1 MLILPLL
8 VQLTVK
14 VSGKCP
20 ISPLSTEY
28 KITSDT
34 IGSGTVKS
42 FYMRESG
49 GAFAGKV
56 KVRRVFRGDKG
67 LEARL
72 VMVEGFGSK
81 HICKSSPRL
90 GDTKLLFLKKIQHRQ
105 NIHSKFKL
113 SDNIIRLSLRNLKIL
128 WKLEDPKKIGNK

>member
-1 MLILPLL
+1 MLLLPVLILLG
-8 VQLTVK
+8 VK
-14 VSGKCP
+14 VSCKCH

-28 KITSDT
+28 NITSDT
-34 IGSGTVKS
+34 IVSGTVKS
-42 FYMRESG
+42 FYIKKSG
-49 GAFAGKV
+49 RVFAGKV
-56 KVRRVFRGDKG
+56 RVRRVFRGNKG
-67 LEARL
+67 LEVRL

-128 WKLEDPKKIGNK
+128 WKLDPKKIGNK

>member
-1 MLILPLL
+1 M
-8 VQLTVK
+8 K
-14 VSGKCP
+14 
-20 ISPLSTEY
+20 
-28 KITSDT
+28 
-34 IGSGTVKS
+34 
-42 FYMRESG
+42 ESG

-81 HICKSSPRL
+81 HVCKSSPRL

-105 NIHSKFKL
+105 NIHSLVHKFKL
-113 SDNIIRLSLRNLKIL
+113 SDNIINFSLRNLKLI
-128 WKLEDPKKIGNK
+128 WKLEDPNIKG